1 MIAFLEHGSHF
12 CHRYQTIGPLN
23 TCCEFFQA
31 HLAGLVRVEHVKTPP
46 YPGPERRAQADPE
59 QVGELRECQAIAPIP
74 LCDMIDRFL

>member
-23 TCCEFFQA
+23 TCCEFC
-31 HLAGLVRVEHVKTPP
+31 VEHVKTPP